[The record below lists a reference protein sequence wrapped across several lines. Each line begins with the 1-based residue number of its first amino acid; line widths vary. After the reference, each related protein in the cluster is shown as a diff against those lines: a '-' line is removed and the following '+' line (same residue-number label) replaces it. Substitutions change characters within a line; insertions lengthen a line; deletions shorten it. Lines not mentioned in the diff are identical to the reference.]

1 LFFACKIK
9 TYYKV
14 LKSHV
19 PDKHSDFSRLARFL
33 TGNSIGL
40 VLGGGAAR
48 GCSHVGVIKALK
60 EAQIP
65 IDMIGND
72 KIETLKY

>member
-1 LFFACKIK
+1 MPFYLQIK
-9 TYYKV
+9 AYCSN
-14 LKSHV
+14 LKLQT

-33 TGNSIGL
+33 TGKSIGL

-48 GCSHVGVIKALK
+48 GCAHVGVIKALK

-65 IDMIGND
+65 IDMIG
-72 KIETLKY
+72 KVQIQT